1 MFKICVTDAD
11 TSDNLYWD
19 GGMLRRSPE
28 RGLSFSSEGG
38 ARAYL
43 QKDFNDPS
51 SPVHPQLW
59 DDTTV
64 PPTERFEV
72 VPV

>member
-28 RGLSFSSEGG
+28 RGRTFSSEAD

-43 QKDFNDPS
+43 QADLDDRS
-51 SPVHPQLW
+51 SPVHPQFW
-59 DDTTV
+59 DDTTE

-72 VPV
+72 VPA